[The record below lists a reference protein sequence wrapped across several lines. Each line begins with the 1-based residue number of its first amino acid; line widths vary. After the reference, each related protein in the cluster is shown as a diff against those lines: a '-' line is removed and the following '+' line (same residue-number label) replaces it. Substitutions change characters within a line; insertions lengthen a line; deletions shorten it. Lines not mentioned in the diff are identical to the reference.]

1 MKTILVTGFDPFGGE
16 AINPAWESVKR
27 LAEVEAGEYR
37 IVARQLPTV
46 FGKSVE
52 LLLQAIREISPDLV
66 FCIGQAGGRADIS
79 IERVAINVDD
89 ARIPDN
95 AGKQPIDTPI
105 VEDGPVAYWS
115 SLPIKAIVKEMRA
128 KGIPASVSQTAGT
141 FVCNHLFYG
150 LMHALDKEYPA
161 VRGGFV
167 HIPYLPEQAA
177 KHPGQPS
184 MSVETIVNGLQ
195 IAIETAVNHERDI
208 VEGGGQIS

>member
-27 LAEVEAGEYR
+27 LAEIEAGEYR

-95 AGKQPIDTPI
+95 EGKQPIDTPI